1 MEQTLLKGKKY
12 NGRYV
17 AIKDFNDAT
26 VIGDGLSPREAYES
40 AIKEGF
46 LEPVILFVPHK
57 DMVQIY

>member
-40 AIKEGF
+40 AIKRDF
-46 LEPVILFVPHK
+46 LSL
-57 DMVQIY
+57 

>member
-1 MEQTLLKGKKY
+1 MEQALLKEKKY

-26 VIGDGLSPREAYES
+26 VIGSGSNPREAYEQ
-40 AIKEGF
+40 ALKEGV

-57 DMVQIY
+57 DMAQIY